1 MGMDGGDV
9 IVIEVVRQLFNQAK
23 AATKVP
29 VLRSM
34 GVGPA
39 GQSKFLQEH
48 HHLHHHHH
56 SEPPPTGTL

>member
-1 MGMDGGDV
+1 MDGGDV

-48 HHLHHHHH
+48 HP
-56 SEPPPTGTL
+56 ST

>member
-39 GQSKFLQEH
+39 GQY
-48 HHLHHHHH
+48 H
-56 SEPPPTGTL
+56 SEPPPPALNNLCDQ

>member
-39 GQSKFLQEH
+39 GQYP
-48 HHLHHHHH
+48 
-56 SEPPPTGTL
+56 SEPPPPPALNNLCDQ